1 MKKEYL
7 PKREADRVGWLNNFS
22 SKIGNYATTFG
33 ISPAE
38 VATIGKMAAFYA
50 YIYNLMIMVSTF
62 SKNLT
67 KFKNLLSIAPN
78 GTTLGPMP
86 TLTPPAAPAASP
98 AGIFTFI
105 SGIVGRIKSNTANY
119 TEAIGYDLGIIGEEI
134 SFKEAEFKSVISA
147 EAKKDFVVVNFT
159 KKGMDG
165 VNVYSNPI
173 GSKDM
178 NVWEKLGLDTHPPYY
193 DSRPLAVAGQ
203 PEVRNYKVM
212 GVVNDEEIGEWSD
225 IATATYT
232 G

>member
-22 SKIGNYATTFG
+22 SIIGNYATTFG

-86 TLTPPAAPAASP
+86 TLTPPAAPGTSP

-147 EAKKDFVVVNFT
+147 EAASFLNFYENQNQSIT
-159 KKGMDG
+159 RKQSTVPPK
-165 VNVYSNPI
+165 PHCL
-173 GSKDM
+173 SK
-178 NVWEKLGLDTHPPYY
+178 VESVLQQQC
-193 DSRPLAVAGQ
+193 R
-203 PEVRNYKVM
+203 
-212 GVVNDEEIGEWSD
+212 
-225 IATATYT
+225 
-232 G
+232 